1 MNEGVLKL
9 NKENSILSPEVVIG
23 KLGASSDYF
32 IEDVEGFSVEV
43 TDSGTEMS
51 RSISVGGAFLASPC
65 RLLWESSRYT
75 RASRLI
81 VGNREESRVASIVTT
96 VPKVTTMEVATTNK
110 AMTQK
115 W

>member
-1 MNEGVLKL
+1 MKECVVKL
-9 NKENSILSPEVVIG
+9 NEENSILSPEVVIG
-23 KLGASSDYF
+23 KLGASRDYF

-65 RLLWESSRYT
+65 SFLWESSRYT
-75 RASRLI
+75 SASRLI
-81 VGNREESRVASIVTT
+81 VGNREESIVTT
-96 VPKVTTMEVATTNK
+96 VPTVTTMEVASTKK
-110 AMTQK
+110 AMSQR